1 MSISETPIAVAFL
14 GSFFGGKGGLLSP
27 VGFGNSM
34 GERRRYR
41 RLKVRLPLS
50 FAFSEQEVEGD
61 DRKVPPTEKHKIT
74 GETYDIAMEG
84 LTIDVMLSP
93 RDMAYLLPFMAKSQK
108 GPRINL
114 EVEFEE
120 DTVSMAGTVIWYNLF
135 FPGTP
140 PPNFKAGIYFI
151 EPDSNPPKQKW
162 NDFIE
167 NLRV

>member
-1 MSISETPIAVAFL
+1 MASV
-14 GSFFGGKGGLLSP
+14 GL
-27 VGFGNSM
+27 GNSM

-50 FAFSEQEVEGD
+50 FTISD
-61 DRKVPPTEKHKIT
+61 EKT
-74 GETYDIAMEG
+74 GGARQKTRPVRGHRINGQTYDIAMEG

-93 RDMAYLLPFMAKSQK
+93 QDMAYLMPVMARSQE
-108 GPRINL
+108 GPRVNV
-114 EVEFEE
+114 EVEFEGNA
-120 DTVSMAGTVIWYNLF
+120 VSMAGTMIWYNLF

-140 PPNFKAGIYFI
+140 PPNFKAGLYFI
-151 EPDSNPPKQKW
+151 EPDSNPSKQKW

>member
-1 MSISETPIAVAFL
+1 
-14 GSFFGGKGGLLSP
+14 
-27 VGFGNSM
+27 M

-50 FAFSEQEVEGD
+50 FSIPDQKTEGTGKKA
-61 DRKVPPTEKHKIT
+61 RPAGVHKIG

-93 RDMAYLLPFMAKSQK
+93 QDMAYLMPIMAKSEK
-108 GPRINL
+108 GPRVDV
-114 EVEFEE
+114 EVKFEGN
-120 DTVSMAGTVIWYNLF
+120 TVSMAGTVIWYNLF

-140 PPNFKAGIYFI
+140 PPNFKAGLYFI
-151 EPDSNPPKQKW
+151 EPDSNPSKQKW

-167 NLRV
+167 NLRL